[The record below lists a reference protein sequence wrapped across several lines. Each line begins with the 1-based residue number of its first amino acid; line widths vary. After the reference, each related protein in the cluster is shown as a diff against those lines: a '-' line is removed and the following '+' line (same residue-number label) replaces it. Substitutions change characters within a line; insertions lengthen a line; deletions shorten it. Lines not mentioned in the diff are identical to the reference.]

1 MRKDPLQT
9 TLCYCCRDAVC
20 IFIQRCCFADF
31 QHHPVQSQP
40 CFLEML
46 QCLGAAFILSS
57 SAGSTDGNSL
67 HRLHLRTWEL
77 SVAQMGPAG
86 CGDGLRAVLS
96 CSHCCCPEVS
106 SSVDLGGFGELPG
119 PWAMLQSYF
128 FHQHSN
134 SSIDAHR
141 SKGRELV
148 ILCLPG

>member
-46 QCLGAAFILSS
+46 QMSGSCFYSQFFCWFHRWEQPSSAAPSHLGAVC
-57 SAGSTDGNSL
+57 GSDGTCRVRRSL
-67 HRLHLRTWEL
+67 H
-77 SVAQMGPAG
+77 V
-86 CGDGLRAVLS
+86 VLS
-96 CSHCCCPEVS
+96 CSHYCCPEVS
-106 SSVDLGGFGELPG
+106 SSVDLGGFGELQC

-128 FHQHSN
+128 FCQHLN

-141 SKGRELV
+141 SRE
-148 ILCLPG
+148 GSW